1 MRFSVAYCYCDM
13 VNTWVSVVV
22 PRASVLHAMSFRFI
36 HMRMFVYRGFPSILA
51 YKGNINYRYDQNNF
65 EKAEYAGGEGESFF
79 LIFVL
84 YCANKFVSLQAG

>member
-1 MRFSVAYCYCDM
+1 M

-22 PRASVLHAMSFRFI
+22 LIIVTT
-36 HMRMFVYRGFPSILA
+36 
-51 YKGNINYRYDQNNF
+51 KNNF
-65 EKAEYAGGEGESFF
+65 EKAEYAGGEGESIF